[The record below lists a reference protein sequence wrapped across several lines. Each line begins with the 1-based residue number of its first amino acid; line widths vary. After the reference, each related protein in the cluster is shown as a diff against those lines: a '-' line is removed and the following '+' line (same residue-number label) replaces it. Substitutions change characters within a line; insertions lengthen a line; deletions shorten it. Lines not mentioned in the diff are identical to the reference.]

1 MTGILRKNSVMAIL
15 STMLMA
21 VAMIALLLAMTTLPG
36 CSPAVDQAEPE
47 AAEEVAAVAANA
59 SESGLVYPET
69 ATVDVSDDYH
79 GTLVADPHRWL
90 EDDVRESEAV
100 ASWVAE
106 QNVLT
111 DGYLESLDARDF
123 FTERLSE
130 LWNYERVGLPVKRG
144 DLYFF
149 SRNDGLQ
156 NQSVLY
162 VQEGLDG
169 LPRVL
174 IDPNEWSDDGTI
186 SLAQWVPGPEG
197 RHLAYG
203 IQDGGS
209 DWRTWRILDVQT
221 GELLEDELN
230 WLKFT
235 SVAWDA
241 EGEGFYYSRYPA
253 PDAEDKFQSLNLNQK
268 VFYHALGTSQDE
280 DVLIYERPDEP
291 EWGFFSSVTDD
302 GQFLVITIF
311 VGTDNRYQVAW
322 KDLTDEEA
330 EVQMLIE
337 GFNHD
342 YSLVANQGRTFFF
355 YSNDGAPKYQ
365 LVSIDLDQPEARNVI
380 IPESEHAM
388 QGVSRIADH
397 FIAAYLVDARSQAQ
411 VFDLEGAPVR
421 EVDLP
426 GLGSVAGFSGR
437 PDDSETFF
445 SFSSFNRPPTIYRYD
460 VDTGAREIWR
470 QSEVDFE
477 ADDFVVR
484 QVFYN
489 SPDGTRVPMF
499 IAHHRDVTPDG
510 STPTLLYGYG
520 GFNISL
526 PPRFSVQNLAWMEAG
541 GVYAHANI
549 RGGGEYGREWH
560 QAGTKTSKQ
569 NVFDD
574 FIAAAEYLIS
584 EGITSADHLGIYGR
598 SNGGLLV
605 GAVINQR
612 PELFSAALPAVGV
625 MDMLR
630 FDQFTAGRFWV
641 DDYGSSSDPEEFAAL
656 YAYSPYHNIRDGE
669 HYPAV
674 LVTTADTDD
683 RVVPG
688 HSFKYAAALQAAE
701 TGDAPQLIRIETR
714 AGHGAGTPVSMLIS
728 LYADQWAFLAEH
740 TGLEADSR

>member
-1 MTGILRKNSVMAIL
+1 MSLRL
-15 STMLMA
+15 SRPFSLLTTPFA
-21 VAMIALLLAMTTLPG
+21 VLAAVFLAA
-36 CSPAVDQAEPE
+36 CSPATDE
-47 AAEEVAAVAANA
+47 AAEAVP
-59 SESGLVYPET
+59 PET
-69 ATVDVSDDYH
+69 AVETESVIISSSVWDYPESKTVDVVDDYH
-79 GTLVADPHRWL
+79 GEAVADPYRWL
-90 EDDVRESEAV
+90 EDDVRESDDV
-100 ASWVAE
+100 AAWVAA
-106 QNVLT
+106 QNEVT
-111 DGYLESLDARDF
+111 EGYLDGLSMRDALM
-123 FTERLSE
+123 ERLGE
-130 LWNYERVGLPVKRG
+130 LWNYERFGQPVRRG

-149 SRNDGLQ
+149 TRNDGLQ

-174 IDPNEWSDDGTI
+174 IDPNEWSEDGTI

-197 RHLAYG
+197 RHVAYG

-209 DWRTWRILDVQT
+209 DWRTWRVLDVAS

-235 SVAWDA
+235 SAAWDEA
-241 EGEGFYYSRYPA
+241 GEGFFYSRYPE

-268 VFYHALGTSQDE
+268 VFYHALGTSQDD
-280 DVLIYERPDEP
+280 DVLIYERPDQP
-291 EWGFFSSVTDD
+291 EWGFFSTVSDD
-302 GQFLVITIF
+302 GQFLVITMF
-311 VGTDNRYQVAW
+311 VGTDNRYQVAY
-322 KDLTDEEA
+322 KDLSVEDS

-337 GFNHD
+337 GFDNE
-342 YSLVANQGRTFFF
+342 YSFVANESRTFYF

-365 LVSIDLDQPEARNVI
+365 LVAIDLDNPDERTVI

-388 QGVSRIADH
+388 QSASRVADH
-397 FIAAYLVDARSQAQ
+397 FIASYLVDAKSQAE
-411 VFDLEGAPVR
+411 VFDLAGQAVR
-421 EVDLP
+421 EVELP
-426 GLGSVAGFSGR
+426 GIGSAVGFSGN
-437 PDDSETFF
+437 PDESETFF

-460 VDTGAREIWR
+460 VDTGAREVWR
-470 QSEVDFE
+470 QSSVDFE
-477 ADDFVVR
+477 PNDYVVR
-484 QVFYN
+484 QAFY
-489 SPDGTRVPMF
+489 SSKDGTQVPMF

-510 STPTLLYGYG
+510 TTPTLLYGYG

-560 QAGTKTSKQ
+560 QSAIKTNRQ
-569 NVFDD
+569 NAFDD
-574 FIAAAEYLIS
+574 FIAAAEYLID

-605 GAVINQR
+605 GAVVNQR
-612 PELFSAALPAVGV
+612 PELFAAALPAVGV

-641 DDYGSSSDPEEFAAL
+641 DDYGSSSNPEEFIAL
-656 YAYSPYHNIRDGE
+656 RAYSPYHNVRDGE
-669 HYPAV
+669 QYPAI

-688 HSFKYAAALQAAE
+688 HSFKYAAKLQAAD
-701 TGDAPQLIRIETR
+701 TGDAPQMIRIETR
-714 AGHGAGTPVSMLIS
+714 AGHGAGTPVSMLIG

-740 TGLEADSR
+740 TGLASSSN